1 MFLFP
6 LENRMPKLKTNKSAA
21 KRFKSTKS
29 GKFKRSKAFG
39 AHLLTGKSAK
49 RRRKLR
55 KAGMLS
61 TADVKRVKGMLPYG

>member
-1 MFLFP
+1 
-6 LENRMPKLKTNKSAA
+6 MPKMKTNKSAA

-49 RRRKLR
+49 RRRNLR
-55 KAGMLS
+55 KSAILS
-61 TADVKRVKGMLPYG
+61 ESDQRRIEGMLPYGSR